1 MPTIYD
7 VAERAG
13 VSAMTVSRVINGK
26 RDVKPSTKEKV
37 LKAIEELGYV
47 PNSFARSFV
56 LQKTSSIGLIISDI
70 TNPFF
75 TTLARGVEDTA
86 MKNQFNVILC
96 NTDEDPEKEQ
106 IYLEVLLRKRIDGI
120 ILASAS
126 GKRGPLKNILMRDL
140 PLVLIDRRIE
150 HLDSVDVVRG
160 DNVLGAYLLTK
171 HLTSL
176 GHRRIGIIVGNRH
189 ISTATERVEGYKRAL
204 TESGIPV
211 EEGLIRFGRYSKEDG
226 YRLAKDLLT
235 MDNPPT
241 AIFGGNN
248 FIAIGAIRAIRDL
261 GLKVPEDVGLVSFDD
276 IESLSEV
283 YPFFTVVTQPAY
295 SMGVIATELLIRRIE
310 GRDKVKEKREVV
322 LQPELIIRE
331 SAGEKLMKG
340 DESGRKE
347 ESK

>member
-26 RDVKPSTKEKV
+26 RDVKPSTREKV
-37 LKAIEELGYV
+37 MKAIEELGYV

-56 LQKTSSIGLIISDI
+56 LQKTSSIGLVISDI

-126 GKRGPLKNILMRDL
+126 GKRGPLKNILMRDV
-140 PLVLIDRRIE
+140 PLVLIDRKIE

-160 DNVLGAYLLTK
+160 DSELGSYLLTR
-171 HLTSL
+171 HLVSL
-176 GHRRIGIIVGNRH
+176 GHKRIGVIVGSRH
-189 ISTATERVEGYKRAL
+189 ISTALERVEGYKRAL
-204 TESGIPV
+204 KESGIPI
-211 EEGLIRFGRYSKEDG
+211 EEDLIRFGRYSKEDG
-226 YRLAKDLLT
+226 YKLAKALLT
-235 MDNPPT
+235 MEKPPT

-248 FIAIGAIRAIRDL
+248 FIAIGAIKAIREL
-261 GLKVPEDVGLVSFDD
+261 GLRVPEDVGLVSFDD

-322 LQPELIIRE
+322 LQPELIIGE
-331 SAGEKLMKG
+331 SAGEKLRKG
-340 DESGRKE
+340 E
-347 ESK
+347 